1 MRPGLFNISSKLKCS
16 LWAGLGPTFPIPLI
30 LEYSGSKS
38 FSLGLLSSLLFPES
52 IGNNASLSSALW
64 LPWPLLAYFLAHSRH
79 NFKLHSQK
87 VDQTRSNA
95 CDAFPDCVWV
105 FSLPA
110 AACQAGVS
118 SHLIPGSLKGYLWVH
133 FRNNLRLAL
142 LYLFPATFLP
152 IHTPWEISV
161 LLFLTAWPFPLQKG
175 LVSSVN
181 LNLQFFWIG
190 VKMLSSD
197 PSSNPRGLTLLMF
210 FWLFFQWNASFF
222 LSLS

>member
-1 MRPGLFNISSKLKCS
+1 
-16 LWAGLGPTFPIPLI
+16 
-30 LEYSGSKS
+30 
-38 FSLGLLSSLLFPES
+38 
-52 IGNNASLSSALW
+52 
-64 LPWPLLAYFLAHSRH
+64 
-79 NFKLHSQK
+79 
-87 VDQTRSNA
+87 
-95 CDAFPDCVWV
+95 
-105 FSLPA
+105 
-110 AACQAGVS
+110 
-118 SHLIPGSLKGYLWVH
+118 
-133 FRNNLRLAL
+133 
-142 LYLFPATFLP
+142 
-152 IHTPWEISV
+152 V